1 MASNLAYNVNCG
13 GERMDKELLNAI
25 SELLEEKLEPIRSQ
39 QQEDHAIIKALMHA
53 SEVEKAEIDG
63 IKWTVA
69 RIEGRLTMVEDRLT
83 GVEERLTMVEGRLTG
98 VEERLTMVEGRL
110 TGVEERLAVV
120 ESEIK
125 ELHDGQERIEI
136 VLDRVEADV
145 KDIKEG
151 QRVLCDMYGEHEMQ
165 IRELRKKVA
174 SA

>member
-69 RIEGRLTMVEDRLT
+69 RIEGRLTMVE
-83 GVEERLTMVEGRLTG
+83 
-98 VEERLTMVEGRL
+98 GRL